1 MKKILI
7 VDDDTDLLLA
17 LRIRL
22 QSGGYGTLLASN
34 ASIAIQKALQEKPD
48 LILLD
53 IGLPDENGFVV
64 LDSLKRNNN
73 VADIPVIVVSAR
85 PSHVYRD
92 AAMIAGAK
100 AYFEKPFSNEA
111 LLNAIDHA
119 LTKQVEKAPC

>member
-22 QSGGYGTLLASN
+22 QSGGYATLLASS
-34 ASIAIQKALQEKPD
+34 ASVAIEKALQEKPD

-53 IGLPDENGFVV
+53 IGLPDQNGFVV
-64 LDSLKRNNN
+64 LDALKRDDDL
-73 VADIPVIVVSAR
+73 AAIPVIVVSAR
-85 PSHVYRD
+85 PSDVYKD
-92 AAMIAGAK
+92 AALMGGAK

-111 LLNAIDHA
+111 LLHEIRRA
-119 LTKQVEKAPC
+119 LTKQLQEVPS

>member
-22 QSGGYGTLLASN
+22 QSGGYATLLASS
-34 ASIAIQKALQEKPD
+34 ASVAIEKALQEKPD

-53 IGLPDENGFVV
+53 IGLPDQNGFVV
-64 LDSLKRNNN
+64 LDALKRDDDL
-73 VADIPVIVVSAR
+73 AAIPVIVVSAR
-85 PSHVYRD
+85 PSGVYKD
-92 AAMIAGAK
+92 AALMGGAK

-111 LLNAIDHA
+111 LLHAIRRA
-119 LTKQVEKAPC
+119 LTKQLQEVPS